1 MFSPNLPPA
10 DAPKTRPRMRR
21 ILPKESIHSHQQAQ
35 EDSVASGAGR
45 QAREDNVPTRTRKAA
60 RKEDDGLKEKSK
72 KDESVVWTKNT
83 KYAVSLL
90 PALPDCLKNPGSVI
104 GVADPWHRHALI
116 LNDASAWVWNY
127 TDTHSLPHTYLFML
141 PQDESPN
148 HYRDMPFP
156 LGTLVSPSANS
167 EEPGLVV
174 VMPMSGRIAYW
185 EAVGSAAAEGLFAK
199 RRGVEGKVHLAPGE
213 TVTAICSIEPAGFI
227 LSLSSGHLAHLA
239 LRDAAGRPGIQITSL
254 RDSSFIGNIFGA
266 LRGGSHRRDLVAV
279 RAGRVGR
286 MGEREIVVAT
296 ARGGLSKWYVQRSGN
311 YETKPEVDLRETM
324 IRAMEKAAP
333 TAVHRNREQFCV
345 LDVAIATTSDNDGT
359 DPAEQDVDLFV
370 LVGYVGPDEDDS
382 LYALLE
388 AKLTPSGRGDVK
400 TVHPINCYTTPIE
413 ASRHSR
419 PRIYIPK
426 PRNTAFIVFTRAV
439 VILSNLKPNEGGG
452 RRSITEDDMDVDR
465 QLLQEEEEEERKVIY
480 EDVVDFRG
488 DANVDIVGSG
498 GEDILFE
505 TFQPEGS
512 FGHNGEDI
520 AYKKIVNPGVVLIA
534 RGAGV
539 LRVEAFDAE
548 DKRQRGRAMPREEMV
563 KSKIEQAVFFG
574 HIGQN
579 PLNFAGRKEV
589 HFPLEEIENAALQI
603 SNEIL
608 TTSSA
613 YITPMLPSM
622 ERHLQLRGQRLR
634 GLAEHLRL
642 TYGPLSKPTRWQLLQ
657 DAEKLEAARG
667 IWINYD
673 ERNTREEGAG
683 EILPNTIVRYMLE
696 PSDAD
701 VSDAVRAWF
710 QKFVPDVGRLIQCA
724 KIALMEKT
732 TRGRRERTA
741 LAIADAEANDIVTS
755 GLQAAFNFRL
765 NCAGLY
771 GFDGLIDEKG
781 ILINAQGFP
790 DPWTSPPDLLHAIDG
805 QHEHSIHLI
814 QGLWGPDMDRG
825 KDIVEKIALQIEE
838 LAEVLCRLFTERIRW
853 YEQQSDLDEELKA
866 RARDVRER
874 YEKQRGG
881 WVKPLVGLGRADAAY
896 VIAERYQDFRT
907 LVELASAELIQVETT
922 PIDNLNDDQRL
933 LISQKRTD
941 GVKRLE
947 GYLERFKAPFA
958 IEFYEYQIENGRLQ
972 ELLEEFQTFQ
982 GYLTKYLHSSDRY
995 AKLAWI
1001 HDASLGEYDRAGET
1015 LVRVALSQEDGLW
1028 NKKVELSIA
1037 KLCKLAALPDNQVLG
1052 ALQYMQNWQDEALT
1066 LIEIQRLVYD
1076 YLQSFVR
1083 GAIDKEAEVDIAM
1096 KEKGRPVDKRLETRK
1111 LFKQALERLFNLKI
1125 LQSELLIDLLTLMEA
1140 DENFPQFYHALV
1152 ALDKSGLPTE
1162 RYNLAEQ
1169 SIWRRC
1175 YIQNDWNKVLDTK
1188 KKTDEDVKDE
1198 IRSTYLY
1205 MTISKGLQTGLFE
1218 GRHAMRILTPEQ
1230 SLYSEN
1236 LDELRVRFSQADDA
1250 ELAALSMDLTNENK
1264 ILHYYISKAKL
1275 TAWVVAVQTT
1285 AQDDLAAENEEGDE
1299 DIEMS

>member
-1 MFSPNLPPA
+1 MFSPNSPPT
-10 DAPKTRPRMRR
+10 DAPKTRSRMRR
-21 ILPKESIHSHQQAQ
+21 ILPKETTQSHQLAR
-35 EDSVASGAGR
+35 EDSVTPSVGR
-45 QAREDNVPTRTRKAA
+45 QAREDNAPTRARKAA
-60 RKEDDGLKEKSK
+60 REEEDGPKEKDK
-72 KDESVVWTKNT
+72 KDESIVWTKNT

-90 PALPDCLKNPGSVI
+90 PALPDCLKNSGSVI
-104 GVADPWHRHALI
+104 GVADPRHRHALI
-116 LNDASAWVWNY
+116 INDTSAWVWNY
-127 TDTHSLPHTYLFML
+127 TDIHSLPHTYLFML

-148 HYRDMPFP
+148 HNRDMPFP

-185 EAVGSAAAEGLFAK
+185 EAIGSAAAEGLFAK

-213 TVTAICSIEPAGFI
+213 NVTTICSIEPAGFI

-239 LRDAAGRPGIQITSL
+239 LRDAAGRPGIQITLL
-254 RDSSFIGNIFGA
+254 RDSSFMSNIFGA

-286 MGEREIVVAT
+286 MGERETVVAT
-296 ARGGLSKWYVQRSGN
+296 ARGGLSKWYVQRSGS

-324 IRAMEKAAP
+324 IRAVERAAP
-333 TAVHRNREQFCV
+333 IAVHRNREQFCI
-345 LDVAIATTSDNDGT
+345 LDMAIATTFDNDGT
-359 DPAEQDVDLFV
+359 DLREQDVDLFI

-388 AKLTPSGRGDVK
+388 VKLTQSGRGDIR

-419 PRIYIPK
+419 PRIHIPK

-439 VILSNLKPNEGGG
+439 VILSNIKPNEGGG
-452 RRSITEDDMDVDR
+452 RRTITEDDMDVDR
-465 QLLQEEEEEERKVIY
+465 QLLQEEEEEEMKVIF

-488 DANVDIVGSG
+488 DANIDIVGSG

-512 FGHNGEDI
+512 FGHSGEDI
-520 AYKKIVNPGVVLIA
+520 SHKKIVNPGVVLIA

-548 DKRQRGRAMPREEMV
+548 DKRQRGRAIPTEEMV

-589 HFPLEEIENAALQI
+589 QFPLEEIENAALQI
-603 SNEIL
+603 SKEIL

-613 YITPMLPSM
+613 YIAPMLPSM

-634 GLAEHLRL
+634 GLAEHLSL
-642 TYGPLSKPTRWQLLQ
+642 TYGPLSEPTRWQLLQ

-683 EILPNTIVRYMLE
+683 EILPTIVQCMLD
-696 PSDAD
+696 PSDTD
-701 VSDAVRAWF
+701 VSDAVRVWF
-710 QKFVPDVGRLIQCA
+710 QKFVPDVGCLMQCA
-724 KIALMEKT
+724 KVALMEKT
-732 TRGRRERTA
+732 TCGRRERTA
-741 LAIADAEANDIVTS
+741 LVVADAEANDIVIS
-755 GLQAAFNFRL
+755 GLQAAFDFRI
-765 NCAGLY
+765 NSAGLY

-790 DPWTSPPDLLHAIDG
+790 DPWASPPDLLHAIDG

-814 QGLWGPDMDRG
+814 KGLWGPDIDRG
-825 KDIVEKIALQIEE
+825 KDTVERIALQIEE

-853 YEQQSDLDEELKA
+853 YEQQSSLDEEMKA

-896 VIAERYQDFRT
+896 AIAERYQDFRT

-922 PIDNLNDDQRL
+922 PIDNLDEDQRL
-933 LISQKRTD
+933 LVSQKRTD
-941 GVKRLE
+941 AVKRLE

-958 IEFYEYQIENGRLQ
+958 IEFYEYQIENGKLQ

-982 GYLTKYLHSSDRY
+982 GYLTKFLHSSDRY

-1001 HDASLGEYDRAGET
+1001 YDASLGEYDRAGET

-1052 ALQYMQNWQDEALT
+1052 SLQYMQNWQDESFT
-1066 LIEIQRLVYD
+1066 LIEIQELVYD

-1096 KEKGRPVDKRLETRK
+1096 KEKGRLVEKRLETKK

-1125 LQSELLIDLLTLMEA
+1125 LQPEILIELLTLMEA

-1152 ALDKSGLPTE
+1152 ALGKSGLPIE

-1175 YIQNDWNKVLDTK
+1175 YIQNDWIKILDTK

-1198 IRSTYLY
+1198 IQNTYLY

-1218 GRHAMRILTPEQ
+1218 GPHTMRILIPEQ

-1236 LDELRVRFSQADDA
+1236 FDELRVRFAQADDA
-1250 ELAALSMDLTNENK
+1250 ELAALSMDLTSENK
-1264 ILHYYISKAKL
+1264 LLHQYISKAKL
-1275 TAWVVAVQTT
+1275 TAWIGAVQAT
-1285 AQDDLAAENEEGDE
+1285 AQDDLAAEHEEGDE
-1299 DIEMS
+1299 DIEIS